1 MKIKTFLL
9 PEINLKTWRL
19 KIHKTIL
26 LTNILY
32 ERETLDVREI
42 KGDESI
48 WN

>member
-1 MKIKTFLL
+1 MKT
-9 PEINLKTWRL
+9 

-32 ERETLDVREI
+32 ERETVNVGKIKDDEI
-42 KGDESI
+42 I

>member
-1 MKIKTFLL
+1 MKT
-9 PEINLKTWRL
+9 

-32 ERETLDVREI
+32 ERETVDEKEI
-42 KGDESI
+42 EGDESI